1 MATDRSRWGGVAP
14 VHLRKFLTLNSSI
27 LIIDDDLDFRETFR
41 DVLELAGFEVVAAE
55 DGEAAMVALEQ
66 HGVSLVITDILMPGM
81 DGIDVIHAI
90 RQRNPGLKVIAIS
103 GGNGNSRGMP
113 SLTMAS
119 QIGADRVL
127 KKPFGARDLIDM
139 VRDLLDVALPM
150 AGA

>member
-1 MATDRSRWGGVAP
+1 MATDRSRWGGDLP
-14 VHLRKFLTLNSSI
+14 VHLRKFLTLNNSI

-41 DVLELAGFEVVAAE
+41 DALELAGFDVIAAE
-55 DGEAAMVALEQ
+55 DGEAALVALEQ
-66 HGVSLVITDILMPGM
+66 HGVSLVITDMLMPGM

-103 GGNGNSRGMP
+103 GGNANSRGVP
-113 SLTMAS
+113 SLIMAS

-139 VRDLLDVALPM
+139 VRELLESPPPL

>member
-1 MATDRSRWGGVAP
+1 MATDRSRWGGDLP

-41 DVLELAGFEVVAAE
+41 DALELAGFDVIAAE
-55 DGEAAMVALEQ
+55 DGETALVALEQ
-66 HGVSLVITDILMPGM
+66 HGVSLVITDMLMPGM

-103 GGNGNSRGMP
+103 GGNANSRGVP
-113 SLTMAS
+113 SLAMAS

-139 VRDLLDVALPM
+139 VRELLEAPPPL